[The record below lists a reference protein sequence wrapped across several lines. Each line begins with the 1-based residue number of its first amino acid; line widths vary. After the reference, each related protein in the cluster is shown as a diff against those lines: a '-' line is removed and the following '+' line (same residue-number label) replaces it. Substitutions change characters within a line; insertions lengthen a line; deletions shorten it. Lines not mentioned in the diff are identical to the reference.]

1 MNECLVN
8 VMHSLAAKF
17 INQSS
22 KTIYFDEF
30 SEISLYRLRSI
41 VRDSSKTG
49 NLKHRLTHKHRVLSV
64 GRSLHVE
71 CIANVVYHVPIM
83 SISLFARNLVRWYE

>member
-49 NLKHRLTHKHRVLSV
+49 NLKHRFTHKHNNECCRWV
-64 GRSLHVE
+64 GRFMLN
-71 CIANVVYHVPIM
+71 ALPTLFIM
-83 SISLFARNLVRWYE
+83 FQ